1 MAKSAP
7 VQEQQTLIEAYL
19 SDETKLYQDWYQEI
33 SQAKH
38 ESYMV
43 PYAISPPSLEEIKQR
58 FKNYFLEK
66 QKFFRQEI
74 CIEWD
79 YPRKKEEYSNIALLI
94 AALADYFVAA
104 GLATITVLVLE
115 GYLDRLCTDS
125 SEDRSSLA

>member
-1 MAKSAP
+1 M
-7 VQEQQTLIEAYL
+7 VQEQQALIDAYL
-19 SDETKLYQDWYQEI
+19 LDEAKLYQDWYQEI

-38 ESYMV
+38 ESYVV

-66 QKFFRQEI
+66 QAFFKQEI

-79 YPRKKEEYSNIALLI
+79 YPRKIKEYGKVTLLI

-115 GYLDRLCTDS
+115 GYLDSLCTDS
-125 SEDRSSLA
+125 SKDRSSFA